1 MDELT
6 RHELEN
12 KVEELENKVEELEM
26 SVSGLLSRLEE
37 VADRFSA
44 ELGLLTPYAKRKW
57 IEG

>member
-6 RHELEN
+6 RHALEN
-12 KVEELENKVEELEM
+12 KVDELEM

>member
-12 KVEELENKVEELEM
+12 KELEIEVEELKMN
-26 SVSGLLSRLEE
+26 VSELLSRLEE

>member
-12 KVEELENKVEELEM
+12 KVEELEM
-26 SVSGLLSRLEE
+26 SVSELLSRLEE

>member
-12 KVEELENKVEELEM
+12 KVLENKVEELEM